1 MISNY
6 KKRFRLDIRKK
17 VFFFVCLFVFTVRVV
32 KHWHRLPREV
42 GISGDILHP
51 WRYSRS
57 GWMGF
62 EHLIELWVSLFI
74 AEGLKQ
80 MAFKGPFQLKQ
91 F

>member
-1 MISNY
+1 MRHWY
-6 KKRFRLDIRKK
+6 RLL
-17 VFFFVCLFVFTVRVV
+17 C
-32 KHWHRLPREV
+32 
-42 GISGDILHP
+42 
-51 WRYSRS
+51 RYPCRQPQS